1 MPEGPEIWI
10 LNKAICQY
18 YGEQISTSYG
28 KHLIIKNGYNNEEGE
43 IIWSF
48 GLNGKILIND
58 ENKLYKPTEENWIFG
73 KNIVND
79 GQTNLDVV
87 DWMEAT
93 EDELI
98 KFVEQLKKTKGKLG
112 PALINQ
118 NKIAGIGIAWGSEI
132 LHRSNLTPD
141 ASAKYSDLSKLVEAQ
156 FRLGSDERPVMI
168 EIREEI
174 KNTYENEL
182 NNYSSSKKFIEGWFE
197 NLYKIRYM
205 NVYGIGEKIQ
215 ISGRKW
221 WV

>member
-10 LNKAICQY
+10 LNKAICKY
-18 YGEQISTSYG
+18 YGEQISTLYG

-79 GQTNLDVV
+79 GQTNLHIV

-98 KFVEQLKKTKGKLG
+98 KVVEQLKKTKGKLG

-132 LHRSNLTPD
+132 LHRSDLTPD
-141 ASAKYSDLSKLVEAQ
+141 ASAKYSDLSKLVK
-156 FRLGSDERPVMI
+156 VMI

-182 NNYSSSKKFIEGWFE
+182 NNCSSSKKFIEEWFE

>member
-10 LNKAICQY
+10 LNKAICRY

-98 KFVEQLKKTKGKLG
+98 KVVEQLKKTKGKLG

-132 LHRSNLTPD
+132 LHRSDLTPD
-141 ASAKYSDLSKLVEAQ
+141 DSAKYSDLSKLVK
-156 FRLGSDERPVMI
+156 VMI

-182 NNYSSSKKFIEGWFE
+182 NNCSSIKNFIEEWFE